1 MSQPTVQALIQQLQS
16 SDPAVRFQAALALID
31 MADPAACDALIMA
44 LSDSDAEV
52 RRAAVRALS
61 ALDDVRAHAAI
72 AAALR
77 DRESRVRRR
86 VVSWLIKHPTSP
98 AVVEPLLAILSDP
111 QADPAARDYAAMTL
125 AQGDHRQGIPIMN
138 ALLPSVPVPL
148 QRRLTH
154 SLMLYADESSVPALA
169 AQLNNADT
177 PTRKAA
183 AKALRRIGTAA
194 ALDALREHPQS
205 DEDAAP

>member
-1 MSQPTVQALIQQLQS
+1 MSQPTVKALIQRLQS
-16 SDPAVRFQAALALID
+16 ADPMARRQAALALIEL
-31 MADPAACDALIMA
+31 ADPAACDALIGA
-44 LSDSDAEV
+44 LSDADAEV

-61 ALDDVRAHAAI
+61 AQDDVRAHAAI

-86 VVSWLIKHPTSP
+86 VVSWLIKHPTSS
-98 AVVEPLLAILSDP
+98 AVREPLMAILSDP

-125 AQGDHRQGIPIMN
+125 AQGDHRQAVPIMN
-138 ALLPSVPVPL
+138 ALLPNVPVPL

-154 SLMLYADESSVPALA
+154 SLMLYADESSVPVLA
-169 AQLNNADT
+169 SQLDNADI

-194 ALDALREHPQS
+194 ALDALRDHPEM
-205 DEDAAP
+205 DEDAAS